1 MPIPADRSISGFFK
15 ADFNPYY
22 ILAPHYLHS
31 SAGVR
36 SLHYLC
42 HALNEFGCEAYLAPV
57 SPLNPALRTPCLT
70 PEILQNHY
78 ISGRTPIALYP
89 ETISGNPFQTP
100 HVARWLLNRAGHLGG
115 PTTFHSSEALFYFAK
130 WVLDPGI
137 EARHLT
143 VPTADLH
150 LFNNNNNPF
159 DTRRSGACYYANKYL
174 HKGHQIPADIANQAT
189 SLCLDI
195 PRSPEEIAAILQR
208 STVLYCFEETALI
221 TEALLCGCPVLLVQS
236 EYMRPE
242 NWKPDGIPPG
252 CGWAHESGVL
262 ERLTQEVGQFRNLYE
277 KSHQYCWNTV
287 HQFIIHT
294 HHRFTLS
301 KGESQT
307 QEGPASE
314 IQKFWTIPKERRQ
327 KYLNNFLHACSET
340 PVFSEWK
347 RNNPI
352 MKLAG
357 WLDETIV
364 ATRPIFPPDAPSPP
378 SVASSNIRKP
388 LVAKEEHRLL
398 EQVNTLLQAGQN
410 DQAILLLTRLVA
422 HDTLCWEVYDSL
434 GQIYA
439 EQNNLD
445 EAALVLL
452 KGASLEFSSTHC
464 LRKLAAVFAMQ
475 GELWRTLAACAQILK
490 REPDDQELHL
500 FVRDVLVSTSPRF
513 DNISWLAP
521 EWAKT
526 MDALSTYKNQAQAA
540 RNLLDNLQAKAQ
552 SVLAEHHP
560 LTSLGNGSRSH
571 ERQ

>member
-22 ILAPHYLHS
+22 ILAPCYLHT

-70 PEILQNHY
+70 PEILKNHY

-115 PTTFHSSEALFYFAK
+115 PAAFPSSEALFYFAK
-130 WVLDPGI
+130 WVLDSST
-137 EARHLT
+137 EAHHLT
-143 VPTADLH
+143 VPTTDLR
-150 LFNNNNNPF
+150 LFNNDDNPF
-159 DTRRSGACYYANKYL
+159 DTQRSGACYYANKYL
-174 HKGHQIPADIANQAT
+174 HKGHRIPADIANQAT

-195 PRSPEEIAAILQR
+195 PRSPEEIAAILRR

-221 TEALLCGCPVLLVQS
+221 TEALLCGCPVLLVPS
-236 EYMRPE
+236 EYIRPE
-242 NWKPDGIPPG
+242 NWKPDCIPPG
-252 CGWAHESGVL
+252 CGWAYESEVL
-262 ERLTQEVGQFRNLYE
+262 ERLSQEVGQFRNLYE
-277 KSHQYCWNTV
+277 KSHQHCWNTV

-294 HHRFTLS
+294 HHRFTLA
-301 KGESQT
+301 KGEHQA
-307 QEGPASE
+307 EEEPASE
-314 IQKFWTIPKERRQ
+314 IQKFWLIPKEERA
-327 KYLNNFLHACSET
+327 KHLNNFLHAYSEI
-340 PVFSEWK
+340 PALSEWR

-352 MKLAG
+352 MKLAD
-357 WLDETIV
+357 WLDETV
-364 ATRPIFPPDAPSPP
+364 LANRPTFPPDPPPLPS
-378 SVASSNIRKP
+378 ATSSGIQKP
-388 LVAKEEHRLL
+388 LAAKEELRLL
-398 EQVNTLLQAGQN
+398 EQANALLQIGQN
-410 DQAILLLTRLVA
+410 DQATLLLARLVA

-439 EQNNLD
+439 EQNKLD
-445 EAALVLL
+445 EAIPILV
-452 KGASLEFSSTHC
+452 KGASLEFSSTRC

-475 GELWRTLAACAQILK
+475 GELWRTLAACTQILK
-490 REPDDQELHL
+490 REPDDQELPL
-500 FVRDVLVSTSPRF
+500 FIRDVLVSTSPRF

-521 EWAKT
+521 EWAET
-526 MDALSTYKNQAQAA
+526 MNALSTYSNQAQTA

-552 SVLAEHHP
+552 AVLDEYHP
-560 LTSLGNGSRSH
+560 LKSQGNDPPTH